1 MKISASCIRCL
12 IERQEERIR
21 QFAEEDIKS
30 RYMKEVLRIIAESD
44 EEASAPYLVAQMRR
58 KYREYFGDTEDFA
71 EIKHRFNQMMLE
83 KENQIREIIHTSID
97 PLRYAL
103 TFARI
108 GNYIDFG
115 AMHEVD
121 TQILEKMIQS
131 AEADMVE
138 ERVYELLLKELKAA
152 SRLVY
157 LVDNCGEVVLDK
169 LVIECLKE
177 QYPELDITV
186 IVRGQEVLN
195 DVTMKDALETGLT
208 QVVRVLKNGSDV
220 AGTQLNCVNAA
231 TLSAINDADII
242 ISKGQGNFETLNG
255 CGLNIY
261 YLFLCKCD
269 WFVKRFGLARNA
281 GAFVREKEWTKQQA

>member
-12 IERQEERIR
+12 VERQEERIR

-83 KENQIREIIHTSID
+83 KEHQIREIIHTSKD

-121 TQILEKMIQS
+121 TKILEKMIQS

-138 ERVYELLLKELKAA
+138 ERVYKLLLRELKTA
-152 SRLVY
+152 STLVY

-169 LVIECLKE
+169 LAIECLKE
-177 QYPELDITV
+177 QYPELDIAV

-195 DVTMKDALETGLT
+195 DVTMTDAEETGLT
-208 QVVRVLKNGSDV
+208 EIIWVLENGSDV
-220 AGTQLNCVNAA
+220 AGTQLNCINAE
-231 TLSAINDADII
+231 TLAAINEADII